1 MYANSEDHVF
11 IDNESYE
18 QIELPSG
25 QILKGHRGGKLHA
38 ILEFTV
44 PNTVENYGV
53 LLRNGSLGTWIMIRY
68 E

>member
-25 QILKGHRGGKLHA
+25 QILKGHR
-38 ILEFTV
+38 
-44 PNTVENYGV
+44 VESY
-53 LLRNGSLGTWIMIRY
+53 MPF
-68 E
+68 